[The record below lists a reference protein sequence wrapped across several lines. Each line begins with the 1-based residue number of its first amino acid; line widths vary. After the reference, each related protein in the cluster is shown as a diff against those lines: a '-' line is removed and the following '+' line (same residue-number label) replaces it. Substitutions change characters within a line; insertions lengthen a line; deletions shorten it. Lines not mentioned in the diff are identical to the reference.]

1 MFRQQELMDG
11 CMFEMRHQGYLER
24 DTEMPTQDGDNVA
37 ICLKSYSCPDA
48 AVWAVESSAKL
59 CP

>member
-1 MFRQQELMDG
+1 MDG